1 MENLENQ
8 DIFIVTDC
16 GTSSPTQGLIF
27 GAFTNKADADELVKT
42 ITSAP
47 KTWGLYPEE
56 SVEVYKIQ
64 LNKQYNWSAM

>member
-1 MENLENQ
+1 MENQ

-27 GAFTNKADADELVKT
+27 GAFSSKGDADKLVQK
-42 ITSAP
+42 INSDP
-47 KTWGLYPEE
+47 KTYGCYEEE

-64 LNKQYNWSAM
+64 LNKEYNWSIM